1 MSDRIVVV
9 GAGIV
14 GICCALQLQR
24 RGFKV
29 TLLDRKAPASET
41 SFGNAGVISRGSIF
55 PEAGPGFHRK
65 LPAILSNRSR
75 EARLHYNY
83 LMPLTRWGRRFLQN
97 ARADVF
103 DRNISVLNDLVGRC
117 LVEHRHLL
125 NECNGVSLLRENGW
139 LKLFRQVESFENS
152 ATEQQVLAN
161 CGVEFERL
169 SADAIHD
176 LEKSLK
182 PIFAAGLWIKST
194 ASVSSPG
201 KVCELYAKLFVDAGG
216 EVVCDEL
223 QELQQQDDQWT
234 IHCVN
239 ADFKTDKV
247 VIALGAW
254 SKVVLEKLG
263 YQIPLAVE
271 RGYHMHYSMQNGERL
286 GRPVFDVD
294 GAYVMSPMEK
304 GLRVTTGVEFGS
316 ENSEPTPVQLKQ
328 VKPFVAEAVAIDT
341 ELDPEPWL
349 GRRPCTPDSLP
360 VISAAHKHKNLWSAF
375 GHGHM
380 GFSMGPVTGQ
390 LMADLIAA
398 KPTVMNTDA
407 FRLSRFE

>member
-1 MSDRIVVV
+1 MSDRVLVI

-14 GICCALQLQR
+14 GICSALQLQR

-29 TLLDRKAPASET
+29 TLLDRKSPASET

-55 PEAGPGFHRK
+55 PEAGPGIHRK

-75 EARLHYNY
+75 EARLHYSY
-83 LMPLTRWGRRFLQN
+83 LMQLSRWGRRALQN
-97 ARADVF
+97 AQSDKYDNNV
-103 DRNISVLNDLVGRC
+103 SVLNDLVGRC
-117 LVEHRHLL
+117 LVEHRRLL
-125 NECNGVSLLRENGW
+125 DECNGKALLRENGW
-139 LKLFRQVESFENS
+139 LKLFRHAESFENS
-152 ATEQQVLAN
+152 AEEQRVLDV

-169 SADAIHD
+169 RSQEVYD
-176 LEKSLK
+176 LEDSLK
-182 PIFAAGLWIKST
+182 PIFTGGLWIKTT
-194 ASVSSPG
+194 ASVTSPG
-201 KVCELYAKLFVDAGG
+201 KVCELYARLFTDAGG

-223 QELQQQDDQWT
+223 QHVQPQDDHWRISCAGSDRQ
-234 IHCVN
+234 
-239 ADFKTDKV
+239 ADKV

-263 YQIPLAVE
+263 YQLPLAVE
-271 RGYHMHYSMQNGERL
+271 RGYHMHYALRSGAGL
-286 GRPVFDVD
+286 DRPVFDVD

-304 GLRVTTGVEFGS
+304 GLRVTTGVEWGS

-328 VKPFVAEAVAIDT
+328 VKPFVADAIEIDV
-341 ELDPEPWL
+341 ELDPQPWL

-360 VISAAHKHKNLWSAF
+360 VIGEAHKHNNLWVAF

-380 GFSMGPVTGQ
+380 GFSMGPITGQ
-390 LMADLIAA
+390 LIADLVAG
-398 KPTVMNTDA
+398 KPAVMNTDA

>member
-1 MSDRIVVV
+1 MSNRVTVV

-14 GICCALQLQR
+14 GICTALQLQR

-55 PEAGPGFHRK
+55 PEAGPGVHRK

-75 EARLHYNY
+75 EARLHYSY
-83 LMPLTRWGRRFLQN
+83 LMQLTRWGRRFLQN
-97 ARADVF
+97 ARAETF
-103 DRNISVLNDLVGRC
+103 DQNVRVLNDLVGRC

-125 NECNGVSLLRENGW
+125 NECNGIALLRENGW
-139 LKLFRQVESFENS
+139 LKLFRHVESFENS
-152 ATEQQVLAN
+152 ANEQQALES

-169 SADAIHD
+169 NADYIHD

-182 PIFAAGLWIKST
+182 PIFAAGLWIKNT
-194 ASVSSPG
+194 ASVTHPG
-201 KVCELYAKLFVDAGG
+201 RVCELYAGLFTDAGG
-216 EVVCDEL
+216 EIVCDEL
-223 QELQQQDDQWT
+223 QALSQYEDGWELRCSNSDRM
-234 IHCVN
+234 
-239 ADFKTDKV
+239 TDKV
-247 VIALGAW
+247 VIALGVW
-254 SKVVLEKLG
+254 SKVVLETLG
-263 YQIPLAVE
+263 YRLSMAVE
-271 RGYHMHYSMQNGERL
+271 RGYHMHYAMQNGASL
-286 GRPVFDVD
+286 SRPVFDVD

-316 ENSEPTPVQLKQ
+316 ENSAPTPVQLKQ
-328 VKPFVAEAVAIDT
+328 VKPFVAQAIEIDA

-360 VISAAHKHKNLWSAF
+360 VISPAHKHKNLWTAF

-380 GFSMGPVTGQ
+380 GFSMGPITGQ
-390 LMADLIAA
+390 LLADLVMG
-398 KPTVMNTDA
+398 KPAMMNTDP